1 MKLAT
6 RLSIVYSALFLV
18 VINVFGAFL
27 IFSVYRTEVSNAV
40 YEANDQTASLTN
52 VLSAPPGLSETA
64 SDEEVL
70 SGRLS
75 TYYGGLNASTRG
87 ASIRYADGKQ
97 EIASSL
103 TRELILPEGLT
114 PVSGELSHRIQ
125 NYRGNRYE
133 LLVVGAFDFNGS
145 SYSLVYTTGVT
156 YIFTDR
162 KAYIRD
168 LLLFDAVGGLL
179 IVLVILLISKS
190 ITRPLSR
197 LTEQTDR
204 IADGDYTT
212 ALPEESKIAEIRGL
226 SRSIG
231 IMQSQIEER
240 IATLEEKNAEQ
251 ERFIA
256 SLTHEIRT
264 PLTSIIG
271 YSSLLLPR
279 APEGPVREGLTQIHS
294 GGLRIQSLTES
305 LIRLL
310 TLEKD
315 PVQAEEIDLPAFLQK
330 TAEAYTLRLKEG
342 DIALSIEGEG
352 TAVTDPGLLSILVSN
367 IIDNAIKAMADSDEK
382 KLTLFSAPSKLIVTD
397 TGRGIPADDIEKIFE
412 PFYMVDKSR
421 KHSLGGFGLGLAIVS
436 KIRDV
441 LGLTLSIE
449 SKPGKGTSVTIQF

>member
-114 PVSGELSHRIQ
+114 PLSGELSHRIQ

-145 SYSLVYTTGVT
+145 SYSLVYTTDVT

-330 TAEAYTLRLKEG
+330 TAEALKEG

>member
-1 MKLAT
+1 M
-6 RLSIVYSALFLV
+6 
-18 VINVFGAFL
+18 
-27 IFSVYRTEVSNAV
+27 
-40 YEANDQTASLTN
+40 
-52 VLSAPPGLSETA
+52 
-64 SDEEVL
+64 
-70 SGRLS
+70 
-75 TYYGGLNASTRG
+75 
-87 ASIRYADGKQ
+87 
-97 EIASSL
+97 
-103 TRELILPEGLT
+103 
-114 PVSGELSHRIQ
+114 
-125 NYRGNRYE
+125 
-133 LLVVGAFDFNGS
+133 
-145 SYSLVYTTGVT
+145 
-156 YIFTDR
+156 
-162 KAYIRD
+162 
-168 LLLFDAVGGLL
+168 
-179 IVLVILLISKS
+179 
-190 ITRPLSR
+190 
-197 LTEQTDR
+197 
-204 IADGDYTT
+204 
-212 ALPEESKIAEIRGL
+212 
-226 SRSIG
+226 
-231 IMQSQIEER
+231 
-240 IATLEEKNAEQ
+240 
-251 ERFIA
+251 
-256 SLTHEIRT
+256 THEIRT

-330 TAEAYTLRLKEG
+330 TAEAYALRLKEG